1 MSTFCSSN
9 RLARLA
15 AEDCYTVL
23 VKRTEVIGVEDR
35 VRERGSEV
43 NSVKAP
49 ARVRVSELVDGE
61 VARVKGSQTN

>member
-1 MSTFCSSN
+1 M
-9 RLARLA
+9 
-15 AEDCYTVL
+15 VW
-23 VKRTEVIGVEDR
+23 RTEVIGVEDR